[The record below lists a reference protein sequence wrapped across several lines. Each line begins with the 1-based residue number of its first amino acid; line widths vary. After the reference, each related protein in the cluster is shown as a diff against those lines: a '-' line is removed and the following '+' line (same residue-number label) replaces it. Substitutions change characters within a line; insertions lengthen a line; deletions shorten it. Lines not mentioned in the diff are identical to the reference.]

1 MTPKRMGYLGLFG
14 YNSTYPFIYLFYA
27 TSETILEYC
36 KRTREVAS
44 ELMRGISKSLKLEE
58 SYIQKAM
65 DLDLGS
71 QLLVA
76 NLYPPCPRPE
86 DTIGLPPHTDHGL
99 MTLLIQ
105 NELPGLQV
113 MHNGK
118 WVSDNAPPNSFL
130 VNIGDH
136 MEVHFSGLCDKIL
149 TLMKYLLVLI
159 RIILIIPINICA

>member
-1 MTPKRMGYLGLFG
+1 
-14 YNSTYPFIYLFYA
+14 
-27 TSETILEYC
+27 
-36 KRTREVAS
+36 
-44 ELMRGISKSLKLEE
+44 MRGISKSLKLEE

-99 MTLLIQ
+99 LTLLIQ

-159 RIILIIPINICA
+159 RTILIIPIKICA